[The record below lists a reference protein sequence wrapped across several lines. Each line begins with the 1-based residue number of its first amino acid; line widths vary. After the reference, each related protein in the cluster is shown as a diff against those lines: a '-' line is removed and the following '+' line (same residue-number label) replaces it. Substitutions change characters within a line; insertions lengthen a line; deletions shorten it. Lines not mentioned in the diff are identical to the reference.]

1 MPENK
6 FGLSLK
12 NIEAIKQVLSA
23 FPEIESVKIYGSRAK
38 GNYKNGS
45 DIDLALIGD
54 QVSLQTVLRLA
65 TQLDDL
71 DLPYEFDLC
80 VYRQINNPDFKDH
93 IDRIGMVL

>member
-1 MPENK
+1 M
-6 FGLSLK
+6 K

-38 GNYKNGS
+38 GNYRNGS

-80 VYRQINNPDFKDH
+80 VYHQINNLDFKDH
-93 IDRIGMVL
+93 IDRVGILFS